1 MTGLD
6 WRRTHTR
13 PAGTK
18 EGHAAIP
25 WSASLSDYAAALM
38 DDRKAQRVKR
48 AST

>member
-18 EGHAAIP
+18 EGRAAIP
-25 WSASLSDYAAALM
+25 WSASLSDYAAALI